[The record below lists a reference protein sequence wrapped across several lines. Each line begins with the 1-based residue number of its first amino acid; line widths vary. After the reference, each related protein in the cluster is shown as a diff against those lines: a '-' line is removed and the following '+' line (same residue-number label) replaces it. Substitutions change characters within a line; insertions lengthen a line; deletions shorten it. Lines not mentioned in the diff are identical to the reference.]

1 MKTIEIRAAA
11 ARDFEQICAL
21 NRAVALHTS
30 TMDGPRLV
38 ELHALCCY
46 HKVGMVDGSV
56 AAFLLAMRSD
66 APYQNENFAWFERR
80 YKRFI
85 YVDRVVVSGNHRGLR
100 LGSLLYEDLFQHA
113 RTEGISLVNLTPSH
127 RTSPLG
133 RSTPNSGSPSKAGGG
148 WLTAPSRF
156 RCRP

>member
-1 MKTIEIRAAA
+1 
-11 ARDFEQICAL
+11 
-21 NRAVALHTS
+21 
-30 TMDGPRLV
+30 
-38 ELHALCCY
+38 LHALCCY

-113 RTEGISLVNLTPSH
+113 RTEGISLVTCEFNTVP
-127 RTSPLG
+127 
-133 RSTPNSGSPSKAGGG
+133 PNE
-148 WLTAPSRF
+148 PSRAF
-156 RCRP
+156 HAKFGFTEQGRRWLADGTKQVSMQAVKI